1 MYRFVISD
9 SLIDGIDISRVGGK
23 RAVLD
28 SFVYFADVL
37 VNNSTVIRLVLWY
50 VLWKACVSV
59 LEISELDAKCAE
71 LVAILV
77 VEFSSLQ
84 LSDL

>member
-37 VNNSTVIRLVLWY
+37 VNNSSCPETHVAHFR
-50 VLWKACVSV
+50 
-59 LEISELDAKCAE
+59 ISHLAFWQAHIS
-71 LVAILV
+71 A
-77 VEFSSLQ
+77 
-84 LSDL
+84 